1 MVLTLVVRAQV
12 WWSALHED
20 RGATAIEY
28 ALMLA
33 LIFMAVIGAVAV
45 LGRSTNA
52 HFEQVTFPP

>member
-1 MVLTLVVRAQV
+1 MMLGLVVRAHV
-12 WWSALHED
+12 WWNGLHDE

-45 LGRSTNA
+45 LGQSTNDQ
-52 HFEQVTFPP
+52 FEKVTFPP